1 MTAAREV
8 VSSSYMNWAK
18 TKSSAR
24 FNLATSGMP
33 NLSIRDLRVSLDDLE
48 ITDGGYGYGPLLEQ
62 IGARYGVNR
71 ESIVTAAGT
80 TFANHLAMAAIVQPS
95 DEVLFEAPA
104 YEPMLA
110 AVRYLGADVKRFTR
124 EFEQGFRVSPEEI
137 ARQVTN
143 RTRLI
148 VLTNLHNP
156 SGVFTDDS
164 TLKQVGEIARR
175 VGARVLVDE
184 VYIETLFE
192 PTPRT
197 SFHLGSEFVVTSS
210 LTKTFGLSG
219 LRCGWIFAEPELA
232 QRMWLLNDLF
242 AATPVH
248 AGERLSVVAM
258 KQLSEIAERA
268 KALLDRN
275 RSLLNAFL
283 DAREDLETIRAEFGT
298 VMFPRVR
305 SGDADQLCR
314 LLREKYETSVV
325 PGAFFELPA
334 HFRIGIA
341 VETDTLNAGLE
352 RLGKALDEIRQFFFT
367 RRSSTINQSRT
378 CSAASI
384 PTASVVIL
392 IGVPV
397 GQLSFFNIGPPTAL

>member
-1 MTAAREV
+1 MTAARQV
-8 VSSSYMNWAK
+8 MSSSYMKWAK

-48 ITDGGYGYGPLLEQ
+48 ITDGGYGYAPLIEL
-62 IGARYGVNR
+62 IGDRYGVAR

-80 TFANHLAMAAIVQPS
+80 TFANHLAMAAIVKPG

-110 AVRYLGADVKRFTR
+110 AVRYLGAEVKRFAR
-124 EFEQGFRVSPEEI
+124 KFGEGFSVSPAEI
-137 ARQVTN
+137 ERQVSN
-143 RTRLI
+143 KTRLI

-156 SGVFTDDS
+156 SGVLTDDA
-164 TLKQVGEIARR
+164 TLKEVGEIARR

-192 PTPRT
+192 DAPRT
-197 SFHLGSEFVVTSS
+197 SFHLGNEFVVTSS

-232 QRMWLLNDLF
+232 RRMWLLNDLF

-248 AGERLSVVAM
+248 AGERLSVVAF
-258 KQLSEIAERA
+258 KQLAEIAGRA
-268 KALLDRN
+268 KTLLDRN
-275 RSLLNAFL
+275 RALLNEFL
-283 DAREDLETIRAEFGT
+283 DTRDDLETVTAEFGT

-341 VETDTLNAGLE
+341 VATDLLDHGLE
-352 RLGKALDEIRQFFFT
+352 RLGKALNEIR
-367 RRSSTINQSRT
+367 S
-378 CSAASI
+378 
-384 PTASVVIL
+384 
-392 IGVPV
+392 
-397 GQLSFFNIGPPTAL
+397 

>member
-1 MTAAREV
+1 MTAARQV
-8 VSSSYMNWAK
+8 MSSSYMNWAK
-18 TKSSAR
+18 TKSTAK

-33 NLSIRDLRVSLDDLE
+33 NVSIRELRVSLEDLE
-48 ITDGGYGYGPLLEQ
+48 ITDGGYGYRPLMEK
-62 IGARYGVNR
+62 IGARYRVAP

-80 TFANHLAMAAIVQPS
+80 TFANHLAMASLVKPG
-95 DEVLFEAPA
+95 DGVLFESPA

-110 AVRYLGADVKRFTR
+110 AARYLGADVKRFSRRFEDGFAVLPGEIERRLTR
-124 EFEQGFRVSPEEI
+124 
-137 ARQVTN
+137 N
-143 RTRLI
+143 TRLI

-156 SGVFTDDS
+156 SGVLTDDS
-164 TLKQVGEIARR
+164 ILKEVGEMARR

-192 PTPRT
+192 SSPRT
-197 SFHLGSEFVVTSS
+197 SFHLGNEFVVTSS
-210 LTKTFGLSG
+210 LTKAFGLSG

-232 QRMWLLNDLF
+232 KKMWLLNDLF

-258 KQLSEIAERA
+258 NQIDELAARA
-268 KALLDRN
+268 KSLLDRN
-275 RSLLNAFL
+275 RALLNAFL
-283 DAREDLETIRAEFGT
+283 DTRDDLEAVRPQFGT

-334 HFRIGIA
+334 HFRVGIA
-341 VETDTLNAGLE
+341 IASDVLEGGLE
-352 RLGKALDEIRQFFFT
+352 RLGQALDEIR
-367 RRSSTINQSRT
+367 R
-378 CSAASI
+378 
-384 PTASVVIL
+384 P
-392 IGVPV
+392 
-397 GQLSFFNIGPPTAL
+397 

>member
-8 VSSSYMNWAK
+8 MSSSYMNWAK
-18 TKSSAR
+18 TKSGAK

-33 NLSIRDLRVSLDDLE
+33 NVSIRELRVSLDDLE
-48 ITDGGYGYGPLLEQ
+48 ITDGGYGYKPLIEL
-62 IGARYGVNR
+62 IGARYRVAP

-80 TFANHLAMAAIVQPS
+80 TFANHLAMAALVKPG

-124 EFEQGFRVSPEEI
+124 RFEDGFGISPEEI
-137 ARQVTN
+137 ESRVTRN
-143 RTRLI
+143 TRLI

-156 SGVFTDDS
+156 SGVLTDHS

-192 PTPRT
+192 ASPPTA
-197 SFHLGSEFVVTSS
+197 FHLGTEFVVTNS
-210 LTKTFGLSG
+210 LTKAFGLSG

-232 QRMWLLNDLF
+232 QKMWLLNDLF

-248 AGERLSVVAM
+248 AGERLSVVAF
-258 KQLSEIAERA
+258 KQIDELAARA
-268 KALLDRN
+268 KTLLDRN

-283 DAREDLETIRAEFGT
+283 DTRDDLETVRPEFGT

-305 SGDADQLCR
+305 SGDSGPLCR

-334 HFRIGIA
+334 HFRVGIA
-341 VETDTLNAGLE
+341 VASDVLDSGLE
-352 RLGKALDEIRQFFFT
+352 RVGKALDEIRG
-367 RRSSTINQSRT
+367 
-378 CSAASI
+378 C
-384 PTASVVIL
+384 
-392 IGVPV
+392 
-397 GQLSFFNIGPPTAL
+397 

>member
-8 VSSSYMNWAK
+8 MTSSYMNWAK
-18 TKSSAR
+18 TKSAAR
-24 FNLATSGMP
+24 FNLATSGIP
-33 NLSIRDLRVSLDDLE
+33 NLSIRELHVSLDDLE
-48 ITDGGYGYGPLLEQ
+48 ITDGGYGYKPLIER
-62 IGARYGVNR
+62 IGARYRVAP

-80 TFANHLAMAAIVQPS
+80 TFANHLAMAALVKPG

-124 EFEQGFRVSPEEI
+124 KFEDGFGVSPEEI
-137 ARQVTN
+137 ERHITRN
-143 RTRLI
+143 TRLI

-156 SGVFTDDS
+156 SGVLTDDR
-164 TLKQVGEIARR
+164 TLRQVGETARR

-192 PTPRT
+192 ASPRT

-210 LTKTFGLSG
+210 LTKAFGLSG

-232 QRMWLLNDLF
+232 RKMWLLNDLF

-248 AGERLSVVAM
+248 AGERLSVVALD
-258 KQLSEIAERA
+258 QIEELAARA
-268 KALLDRN
+268 KTLLDRN
-275 RSLLNAFL
+275 RRLLNEFL
-283 DAREDLETIRAEFGT
+283 DTREDLETVRPEFGT

-305 SGDADQLCR
+305 SGDAEQACR

-334 HFRIGIA
+334 HFRVGIA
-341 VETDTLNAGLE
+341 VSSDVLEAGLE
-352 RLGKALDEIRQFFFT
+352 RLAQALNEIH
-367 RRSSTINQSRT
+367 N
-378 CSAASI
+378 
-384 PTASVVIL
+384 
-392 IGVPV
+392 
-397 GQLSFFNIGPPTAL
+397 

>member
-8 VSSSYMNWAK
+8 MSSSYMNWAK
-18 TKSSAR
+18 TKSTAK

-33 NLSIRDLRVSLDDLE
+33 NVSIRELRVSLDDLE
-48 ITDGGYGYGPLLEQ
+48 ITDGGYGYRPLIEK
-62 IGARYGVNR
+62 IGARYRVAP

-80 TFANHLAMAAIVQPS
+80 TFANHLAMAALVKPG

-110 AVRYLGADVKRFTR
+110 AVQYLGADVKRFAR
-124 EFEQGFRVSPEEI
+124 RFEDGFAVSPEEI
-137 ARQVTN
+137 ERRVTRN
-143 RTRLI
+143 TRLI

-156 SGVFTDDS
+156 SGVLTYDS
-164 TLKQVGEIARR
+164 TLRQVGEIARS

-192 PTPRT
+192 EAPRT
-197 SFHLGSEFVVTSS
+197 SFHLGNEFVVTSS
-210 LTKTFGLSG
+210 LTKAFGLSG

-232 QRMWLLNDLF
+232 RKMWLLNDLF

-248 AGERLSVVAM
+248 AGERLSVVAFS
-258 KQLSEIAERA
+258 QLDELAARA
-268 KALLDRN
+268 KTLLDRN
-275 RSLLNAFL
+275 RALLNDFL
-283 DAREDLETIRAEFGT
+283 DTREELEAVRPEFGT

-305 SGDADQLCR
+305 SGDADRLCR

-334 HFRIGIA
+334 HFRVGVA
-341 VETDTLNAGLE
+341 VETQVLEEGLE
-352 RLGKALDEIRQFFFT
+352 RLGEALNEIQ
-367 RRSSTINQSRT
+367 N
-378 CSAASI
+378 
-384 PTASVVIL
+384 
-392 IGVPV
+392 
-397 GQLSFFNIGPPTAL
+397 